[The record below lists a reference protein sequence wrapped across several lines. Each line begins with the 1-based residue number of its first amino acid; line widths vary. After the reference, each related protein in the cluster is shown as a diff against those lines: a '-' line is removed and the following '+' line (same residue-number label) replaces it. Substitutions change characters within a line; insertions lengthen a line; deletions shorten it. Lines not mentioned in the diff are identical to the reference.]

1 MINIIILDEKWS
13 IFSSKYVYFSCIFHV
28 FFMYFSS
35 IFEELRVFAKMML
48 DDFLAIRKHTIHE
61 KAYVM

>member
-13 IFSSKYVYFSCIFHV
+13 IFHQNMCIFHV